1 MLPRRSARGG
11 LSMTRITRRKTSD
24 ENGSIGVPA
33 VRCVTGAEGPENEV
47 FG

>member
-24 ENGSIGVPA
+24 ENGSIGVP
-33 VRCVTGAEGPENEV
+33 VVICVTGTEEPGSEV